1 MDWAALL
8 AWRMQR
14 QQLTERAP
22 AEDALAVVSRIA
34 GLHAQIMGSADAAL
48 RARVDG
54 LPDDFLPRA
63 LWRDGTLVKTW
74 AMRGTLHLLARDEL
88 PVYVGALSR
97 LRPRHHQPAWQ
108 RAYGV
113 PRELADAMLAAIP
126 EVLARKPLTRAELAA
141 AVARKAKAPEL
152 EEKLAD
158 GFGALLKPAAFAGD
172 LVFAEGDGQKVRFA
186 KPDVTPADGEEAAR
200 RIVRTYLAAYGPAP
214 REQFQRWFGMQSP
227 AEAGRWLQALG
238 DEVTEVEQGWML
250 VADAEE
256 AAAAEPAGAVRL
268 LPAFDPY
275 VVAAPRKADAVL
287 AAAHRAEVHRPQGWI
302 SPVLLVDG
310 VVRGVWRREGD
321 AIELTPFGR
330 LPAGVRTAAA
340 DEAVR
345 LGASLTV
352 KRSGSRRG

>member
-1 MDWAALL
+1 
-8 AWRMQR
+8 
-14 QQLTERAP
+14 
-22 AEDALAVVSRIA
+22 
-34 GLHAQIMGSADAAL
+34 
-48 RARVDG
+48 
-54 LPDDFLPRA
+54 
-63 LWRDGTLVKTW
+63 
-74 AMRGTLHLLARDEL
+74 MRGTLHLLVRDEL

-238 DEVTEVEQGWML
+238 DEVDRGRAGLDARGRRRGGRRGRACGRRPAAPGLRPLRRRRAAQGGRRPRRGPPRGGPP
-250 VADAEE
+250 
-256 AAAAEPAGAVRL
+256 PAGLDLARAPGRRRRPRRL
-268 LPAFDPY
+268 
-275 VVAAPRKADAVL
+275 AP
-287 AAAHRAEVHRPQGWI
+287 G
-302 SPVLLVDG
+302 
-310 VVRGVWRREGD
+310 
-321 AIELTPFGR
+321 
-330 LPAGVRTAAA
+330 
-340 DEAVR
+340 
-345 LGASLTV
+345 GAT
-352 KRSGSRRG
+352 